1 MWHCLAWRHIISL
14 AVDLGWGQA
23 TWSTKFPVSTKQEV
37 DGFFVDNMD
46 FVHLHVAC
54 MRRKCCQPPLAHDWI
69 SPTLVSWCTEYVS
82 FFQTNCVGEIYIKQ
96 KPFTDLETVETLIV
110 KSPKNKLWYH
120 SPGLSQDSSIPLPGW
135 TASSNSPKSSLLRIR
150 NSSPEMLRIKVS
162 NFLSSLEQKFHR
174 DPPRPG
180 WNTRGCVAILGDFFQ
195 FMHNR
200 AHLCLRRWQ
209 HTLFFSWPEGEVL
222 NFDYSLPEGTIPNL
236 GENAKETT
244 LFATY

>member
-96 KPFTDLETVETLIV
+96 KPFTNLETVETLIV

-180 WNTRGCVAILGDFFQ
+180 WNTGGCVAILGDFFQ

-209 HTLFFSWPEGEVL
+209 HTLFFFLTGRRGV
-222 NFDYSLPEGTIPNL
+222 
-236 GENAKETT
+236 
-244 LFATY
+244 